1 VYALTHRVRWRI
13 YAFLFTFGFIAYF
26 QQKGLTIAAERIM
39 PELRFS
45 QMQIGWLE
53 WAFVLGYAAFQFPG
67 GVIGQRLGARRM
79 FTLISS
85 VAFLATVL
93 TPVAPAVLG
102 GEALF
107 VALFGL
113 QLVMGLAQGSIFPVS
128 SGVME
133 TWFRPERWALIQGVQ
148 SMGLQFAA
156 AATAPIV
163 AYLMS
168 TLGWQQA
175 LFWPALPAV
184 VVIVLWAWYA
194 RNSPREH
201 PSVTAEEIAELGKE
215 PLPPPPA
222 KIDWRRLR
230 HVLTNRSI
238 LLATFSYICMNYV
251 FYLIGNW
258 CFLYLVQ
265 ERHFNALQS
274 GWLTTLPALAAGL
287 GAGLGGPLVSI
298 TRSRF
303 GNRWG
308 FRLVPMVALPASGLL
323 LLVTV
328 NLSNP
333 YAAVAALALAY
344 AIVELCE
351 GPFWAATM
359 FVARADTM
367 SATGVLN
374 TGGNAGGLICIP
386 IVAYLS
392 QHGQWTTA
400 FVIGAVFSVAGA
412 IAWLGIDADERFE
425 APVPAAIGA

>member
-1 VYALTHRVRWRI
+1 VYTLTHRVRWRI

-26 QQKGLTIAAERIM
+26 QQKGLTVAAERIM
-39 PELRFS
+39 PEQGFS

-67 GVIGQRLGARRM
+67 GVIGQRLGARWM
-79 FTLISS
+79 FTLIGL

-93 TPVAPAVLG
+93 TPVAPAVMS

-107 VALFGL
+107 IALLGL
-113 QLVMGLAQGSIFPVS
+113 QLVMGLAQGALFPVS

-133 TWFRPERWALIQGVQ
+133 TWFRPERWALLQGMQ
-148 SMGLQFAA
+148 SMALQFAA
-156 AATAPIV
+156 AATPPMV

-184 VVIVLWAWYA
+184 IVIVLWAGYA
-194 RNSPREH
+194 RNSPLEH
-201 PSVTAEEIAELGKE
+201 PSVTSEEIAELGKE

-230 HVLTNRSI
+230 HLLTNRSI
-238 LLATFSYICMNYV
+238 LLATFSYVCMNYV

-265 ERHFNALQS
+265 ERHFNVLQS
-274 GWLTTLPALAAGL
+274 GWLATLPPLAAGL
-287 GAGLGGPLVSI
+287 GAGLGGKLVGL
-298 TRSRF
+298 TCARF
-303 GNRWG
+303 GNKWG

-328 NLSNP
+328 NLSSP
-333 YAAVAALALAY
+333 YAAVAALALSY

-351 GPFWAATM
+351 GPFWGATM

-374 TGGNAGGLICIP
+374 TGGNGGGLIGIP

-392 QHGQWTTA
+392 GQGHWTAA
-400 FVIGAVFSVAGA
+400 FVIGAVFSVVGA
-412 IAWLGIDADERFE
+412 IAWLGIDAEERFE
-425 APVPAAIGA
+425 PPAAIEA

>member
-1 VYALTHRVRWRI
+1 VYTLTHRVRWRI

-26 QQKGLTIAAERIM
+26 QQKGLTVAAERIM
-39 PELRFS
+39 PELGFS
-45 QMQIGWLE
+45 QMQIGWLY

-67 GVIGQRLGARRM
+67 GVIGQRLGARWM
-79 FTLISS
+79 FTLISA

-93 TPVAPAVLG
+93 TPVAPVVLR
-102 GEALF
+102 GEAIF

-113 QLVMGLAQGSIFPVS
+113 QLVMGLAQGSIFPVG

-133 TWFRPERWALIQGVQ
+133 TWFRPERWALIQGLQ
-148 SMGLQFAA
+148 SMGLQLAA
-156 AATAPIV
+156 AATPPV
-163 AYLMS
+163 VVYLMS

-184 VVIVLWAWYA
+184 VIIALWAWYA
-194 RNSPREH
+194 RDSPREH
-201 PSVTAEEIAELGKE
+201 PSVTPEEIAELGKE

-230 HVLTNRSI
+230 HLLANRSI
-238 LLATFSYICMNYV
+238 LLATFSYVCMNYV
-251 FYLIGNW
+251 FYLISNW

-265 ERHFNALQS
+265 ERHFNSLES
-274 GWLTTLPALAAGL
+274 GWLATLPPLAAGL
-287 GAGLGGPLVSI
+287 GAGLGGKLVG
-298 TRSRF
+298 TTCARF

-323 LLVTV
+323 LLATV
-328 NLSNP
+328 NLSSP

-351 GPFWAATM
+351 APFWAVTM

-367 SATGVLN
+367 SATGILN
-374 TGGNAGGLICIP
+374 TGGNGGGLIGIP

-392 QHGQWTTA
+392 GHGHWTTA
-400 FVIGAVFSVAGA
+400 FVIGAVFSVVGA
-412 IAWLGIDADERFE
+412 IAWLGIDAEERFE
-425 APVPAAIGA
+425 APPAIAA

>member
-26 QQKGLTIAAERIM
+26 QQKGLTVAAERIM
-39 PELRFS
+39 PELGLS
-45 QMQIGWLE
+45 QTQIGWLE

-67 GVIGQRLGARRM
+67 GVIGQRLGARWM
-79 FTLISS
+79 FTLISA

-93 TPVAPAVLG
+93 TPLAPIALSG
-102 GEALF
+102 AALF
-107 VALFGL
+107 STLFGL
-113 QLVMGLAQGSIFPVS
+113 QLLMGLAQGSIFPVG

-133 TWFRPERWALIQGVQ
+133 TWFRPERWALIQGLQ

-156 AATAPIV
+156 AATPPVV
-163 AYLMS
+163 AYLMT

-201 PSVTAEEIAELGKE
+201 PSVTPEEISELGKE
-215 PLPPPPA
+215 SLPPPPA
-222 KIDWRRLR
+222 KIDWQRLR
-230 HVLTNRSI
+230 HLLANRSI
-238 LLATFSYICMNYV
+238 LLAAFSYVCMNYV
-251 FYLIGNW
+251 FYLIANW

-265 ERHFNALQS
+265 ERHFNLLQS
-274 GWLTTLPALAAGL
+274 SWLATLPPLAAGL
-287 GAGLGGPLVSI
+287 GAGLGGKLVGMAC
-298 TRSRF
+298 SRW

-323 LLVTV
+323 LLATV
-328 NLSNP
+328 NLSSP

-344 AIVELCE
+344 GIVELCE
-351 GPFWAATM
+351 APFWAVTM
-359 FVARADTM
+359 FVARADSM

-374 TGGNAGGLICIP
+374 TGGNGGGLIGIP

-392 QHGQWTTA
+392 GHGQWTTA
-400 FVIGAVFSVAGA
+400 FVIGAAFSVIGA
-412 IAWLGIDADERFE
+412 IAWLGIDAEERFE
-425 APVPAAIGA
+425 PPAAIEA

>member
-1 VYALTHRVRWRI
+1 VYSLTHRVRWRI

-26 QQKGLTIAAERIM
+26 QQKGLTVAAERIM
-39 PELRFS
+39 PELGFS

-79 FTLISS
+79 FTLIGT

-93 TPVAPAVLG
+93 TPLAPVALSG
-102 GEALF
+102 TALF
-107 VALFGL
+107 VVLFAL
-113 QLVMGLAQGSIFPVS
+113 QLVMGLAQGSIFPVG

-133 TWFRPERWALIQGVQ
+133 TWFRPERWALIQGLQ

-156 AATAPIV
+156 AATPPVV

-184 VVIVLWAWYA
+184 IIIVLWAWYA
-194 RNSPREH
+194 RDSPREH
-201 PSVTAEEIAELGKE
+201 PSVTSEEIAELGKE
-215 PLPPPPA
+215 AVPPPTG
-222 KIDWRRLR
+222 KVDWRRLR
-230 HVLTNRSI
+230 RLLANRSI
-238 LLATFSYICMNYV
+238 LLATFSYVCMNYV
-251 FYLIGNW
+251 FYLISNW

-265 ERHFNALQS
+265 ERHFNVLES
-274 GWLTTLPALAAGL
+274 GWLATLPPLAAGL
-287 GAGLGGPLVSI
+287 GAGVGGKLVNV
-298 TRSRF
+298 TCSRL

-308 FRLVPMVALPASGLL
+308 FRLVPMLALPATGIL

-333 YAAVAALALAY
+333 YGAVGALALAY

-351 GPFWAATM
+351 GPFWGATM

-367 SATGVLN
+367 AATGILN
-374 TGGNAGGLICIP
+374 TGGNVGGLIGIP

-392 QHGQWTTA
+392 GHGQWTAA
-400 FVIGAVFSVAGA
+400 FAIGAVFSVLGA
-412 IAWLGIDADERFE
+412 VAWLGIDAEERFE
-425 APVPAAIGA
+425 APAAIEA

>member
-1 VYALTHRVRWRI
+1 VYTLTHRVRWRI

-26 QQKGLTIAAERIM
+26 QQKGLTVAAERIM
-39 PELRFS
+39 PELGFS
-45 QMQIGWLE
+45 QMQIGWLY

-67 GVIGQRLGARRM
+67 GVIGQRLGARWM
-79 FTLISS
+79 FTLISA

-93 TPVAPAVLG
+93 TPVAPVVLR
-102 GEALF
+102 GEAIF

-113 QLVMGLAQGSIFPVS
+113 QWVMGLAQGSIFPVG

-133 TWFRPERWALIQGVQ
+133 TWFRPERWALIQGLQ
-148 SMGLQFAA
+148 SMGLQLAA
-156 AATAPIV
+156 AATPPV
-163 AYLMS
+163 VVYLMS

-184 VVIVLWAWYA
+184 VIIALWAWYA
-194 RNSPREH
+194 RDSPREH
-201 PSVTAEEIAELGKE
+201 PSVTPEEIAELGKE
-215 PLPPPPA
+215 ALPPPPA

-230 HVLTNRSI
+230 HLLANRSI
-238 LLATFSYICMNYV
+238 LLATFSYVCMNYV
-251 FYLIGNW
+251 FYLISNW

-265 ERHFNALQS
+265 ERHFNSLES
-274 GWLTTLPALAAGL
+274 GWLATLPPLAAGL
-287 GAGLGGPLVSI
+287 GAGLGGKLVG
-298 TRSRF
+298 TTCARF

-323 LLVTV
+323 LLATV
-328 NLSNP
+328 NLSSP

-351 GPFWAATM
+351 APFWAVTM

-367 SATGVLN
+367 SATGILN
-374 TGGNAGGLICIP
+374 TGGNGGGLIGIP

-392 QHGQWTTA
+392 GHGHWTTA
-400 FVIGAVFSVAGA
+400 FVIGAVFSVVGA
-412 IAWLGIDADERFE
+412 IAWLGIDAEERFE
-425 APVPAAIGA
+425 APPAIAA

>member
-1 VYALTHRVRWRI
+1 VYTLTHRVRWRI

-26 QQKGLTIAAERIM
+26 QQKGLTVAAERIM
-39 PELRFS
+39 PELGFS
-45 QMQIGWLE
+45 QMQIGWLY

-67 GVIGQRLGARRM
+67 GVIGQRLGARWM
-79 FTLISS
+79 FTLISA

-93 TPVAPAVLG
+93 TPVAPVVLR
-102 GEALF
+102 GEAIF

-113 QLVMGLAQGSIFPVS
+113 QLVMGLAQGSIFPVG

-133 TWFRPERWALIQGVQ
+133 TWFRPERWALIQGLQ

-156 AATAPIV
+156 AATPPVV

-184 VVIVLWAWYA
+184 VIIVLWAWYA
-194 RNSPREH
+194 RDSPREH
-201 PSVTAEEIAELGKE
+201 PSVTPEEIAELGKE
-215 PLPPPPA
+215 ALPPPPA

-230 HVLTNRSI
+230 HLLANRSI
-238 LLATFSYICMNYV
+238 LLATFSYVCMNYV
-251 FYLIGNW
+251 FYLISNW

-265 ERHFNALQS
+265 ERHFNSLES
-274 GWLTTLPALAAGL
+274 GWLATLPPLAAGL
-287 GAGLGGPLVSI
+287 GAGLGGKLVG
-298 TRSRF
+298 TTCARF

-323 LLVTV
+323 LLATV
-328 NLSNP
+328 NLSSP

-351 GPFWAATM
+351 APYWAVTM

-367 SATGVLN
+367 SATGILN
-374 TGGNAGGLICIP
+374 TGGNGGGLIGIP

-392 QHGQWTTA
+392 GHGHWTTA
-400 FVIGAVFSVAGA
+400 FVIGAVFSVVGA
-412 IAWLGIDADERFE
+412 IAWLGIDAEERFE
-425 APVPAAIGA
+425 APAAIAA